1 MLAGFDAPSR
11 EECTA
16 DRFQSNSPQQALT
29 LLNDP
34 SFVEAARGFALRVLR
49 EKPATDEERIRHAVK
64 LALARDTKPGESESL
79 MKFLTGQRDFYK
91 SKPDDAKAFLKTGL
105 SDVGAGHDPAELAAW
120 AQLCR
125 VILNLHETITRY

>member
-34 SFVEAARGFALRVLR
+34 SFVEAARGFALRL
-49 EKPATDEERIRHAVK
+49 KSGTDEERIRE
-64 LALARDTKPGESESL
+64 ALKIALSRDPKSSELESL
-79 MKFLTGQRDFYK
+79 AKFLATQRETYK
-91 SKPDDAKAFLKTGL
+91 AKPEDAGAFLKIGL
-105 SDVGAGHDPAELAAW
+105 SNLGIGQDPSELAAW
-120 AQLCR
+120 TQLCR
-125 VILNLHETITRY
+125 VILNLHETITCY